1 MGFYFIFSVKLEEQV
16 RAFACGEQ
24 HERHNTFC
32 VDERLFFPCAY
43 GAAVASG
50 GAGEFG
56 GCAGVQAEFVDY
68 FDSAANH

>member
-1 MGFYFIFSVKLEEQV
+1 MGFYFIFSVKLEKQV
-16 RAFACGEQ
+16 SAFACGEQ

-32 VDERLFFPCAY
+32 VDERLFFSRAY

-56 GCAGVQAEFVDY
+56 GGAGVQAEFVDY
-68 FDSAANH
+68 FELAANH